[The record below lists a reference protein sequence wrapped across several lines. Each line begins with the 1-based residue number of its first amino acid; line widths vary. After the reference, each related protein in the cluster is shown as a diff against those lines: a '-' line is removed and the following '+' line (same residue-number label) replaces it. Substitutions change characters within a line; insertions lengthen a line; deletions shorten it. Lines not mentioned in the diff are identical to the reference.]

1 MKKYFS
7 IIYWIAA
14 TIILSA
20 ILVSIL
26 KTYSASLLLS
36 IMILPGALFAKY
48 FMKDISFK
56 NRKSGIINSLY
67 LALATL
73 FIVYLGIF
81 FSYWFLLKLEPRDC
95 PDIISNPIF
104 IWLLLISFIGLE
116 KFIVYKLFTTEYKEK
131 YIEFISE
138 RKKISIEIDSIKY
151 IESKDDEVWIRTI
164 SDISY
169 RTRMKI
175 SQWEEVLDNRFLR
188 VHRSFIINKNLICQ
202 YNSSLIVIGDKSFE
216 ISRKYKEKVLDELS
230 MTQSAIP
237 NSNVH
242 NI

>member
-7 IIYWIAA
+7 IIYWITA

-56 NRKSGIINSLY
+56 NRKSGIIHSLY

-81 FSYWFLLKLEPRDC
+81 SSYWFLLKLEPLDC
-95 PDIISNPIF
+95 PDIILNPIF

-116 KFIVYKLFTTEYKEK
+116 KFIAYKLFTTEYKEK
-131 YIEFISE
+131 YIEFISD

-164 SDISY
+164 SGISY

-188 VHRSFIINKNLICQ
+188 VHRSFIVNKNLICL
-202 YNSSLIVIGDKSFE
+202 YNSSLIVIGDKSIE

-230 MTQSAIP
+230 MAQSAIP
-237 NSNVH
+237 NSNIH

>member
-7 IIYWIAA
+7 IIYWFVA
-14 TIILSA
+14 TLVLSA
-20 ILVSIL
+20 ILISIL
-26 KTYSASLLLS
+26 KFYSASLLLS

-56 NRKSGIINSLY
+56 NRTSGIIHSLY

-81 FSYWFLLKLEPRDC
+81 SSYWYLLKLGPDEC
-95 PDIISNPIF
+95 PDIMLNPIF

-116 KFIVYKLFTTEYKEK
+116 KFIAYKLFTTEYKEK
-131 YIEFISE
+131 FIEFISD

-151 IESKDDEVWIRTI
+151 VESKDDEVWIRTTI
-164 SDISY
+164 GTSY
-169 RTRMKI
+169 RTKMKI

-188 VHRSFIINKNLICQ
+188 VHRSFIINKNLISQ
-202 YNSSLIVIGDKSFE
+202 HNSSFIFIGDKSLE

-230 MTQSAIP
+230 
-237 NSNVH
+237 
-242 NI
+242 

>member
-7 IIYWIAA
+7 IIYWFVA
-14 TIILSA
+14 TLVLSA
-20 ILVSIL
+20 ILISIL
-26 KTYSASLLLS
+26 KFYSASLLLS

-56 NRKSGIINSLY
+56 NRTSGIIHSLY

-81 FSYWFLLKLEPRDC
+81 SSYWYLLKLGPDEC
-95 PDIISNPIF
+95 PDIMLNPIF

-116 KFIVYKLFTTEYKEK
+116 KFI
-131 YIEFISE
+131 EFISD

-151 IESKDDEVWIRTI
+151 VESKDDEVWIRTTI
-164 SDISY
+164 GTSY
-169 RTRMKI
+169 RTKMKI

-188 VHRSFIINKNLICQ
+188 VHRSFIINKNLISQ
-202 YNSSLIVIGDKSFE
+202 HNSSFIFIGDKSLE

-230 MTQSAIP
+230 
-237 NSNVH
+237 
-242 NI
+242 

>member
-1 MKKYFS
+1 LEWQ
-7 IIYWIAA
+7 II
-14 TIILSA
+14 
-20 ILVSIL
+20 
-26 KTYSASLLLS
+26 
-36 IMILPGALFAKY
+36 F
-48 FMKDISFK
+48 
-56 NRKSGIINSLY
+56 LY
-67 LALATL
+67 
-73 FIVYLGIF
+73 
-81 FSYWFLLKLEPRDC
+81 
-95 PDIISNPIF
+95 
-104 IWLLLISFIGLE
+104 
-116 KFIVYKLFTTEYKEK
+116 TTEYKEK
-131 YIEFISE
+131 YIEFISD

-164 SDISY
+164 SGISY

-202 YNSSLIVIGDKSFE
+202 FNSSLIVIGDKSFE